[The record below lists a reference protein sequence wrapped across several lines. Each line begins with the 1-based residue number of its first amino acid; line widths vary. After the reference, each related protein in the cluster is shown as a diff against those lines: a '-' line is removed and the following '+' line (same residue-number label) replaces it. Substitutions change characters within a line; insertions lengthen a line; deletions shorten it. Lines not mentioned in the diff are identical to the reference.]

1 MRCHKAHD
9 IPRFIR
15 RVLHWL
21 ACLIGRKTAR
31 AQTQRTGSEGAAR
44 PEARVDVIA
53 PINSTTTHEAHDKTP
68 KASDQI
74 EPGAL
79 DKTIS
84 ISAQDREEPQRDT
97 SREPEIQPTGETGSA
112 PQPPAQPPTDPS
124 SDQHEKILDE
134 TTAAPEGSEL
144 GAPDTTTSEKVESE
158 RGRDDGPNRPEEQ
171 AEEKERSVVPPEQ
184 RGGRPRRGS
193 ADKEH
198 GNSRRRLPTTP
209 RPEIVCWKRGRE
221 WVVGVEIPDD
231 ISQSSISVLQAD
243 DSLSEDGSRA
253 ACRPL
258 VTLNTAAKVQ
268 VVVSSHNRAINVP
281 LGDGVWL
288 LFKLSGRGLEQGRM
302 VKHVSSG
309 SYLVIVP
316 KTWQRDEQKAGS
328 PPTTPEPVFLEGYLA
343 HFFEL
348 TESASSRIAFRNQ
361 LGQSIVIDSGGPRF
375 HLVGPKIHDESGR
388 MGPLFGGS
396 PPRLGI
402 MNGHW
407 SDVQTIVVG
416 QEGSGRQRWRQSFEP
431 KADRTP
437 QELPH
442 EVLERKAGW
451 YFLRFYDSTDTL
463 IDSMDFR
470 FVAGLKEISI
480 PTASPVPSPDGHVA
494 QTVEVHHDASYN
506 VMQPGQECPG
516 LKMEQGTNKTIV
528 TIPPTAECDRT
539 RWYIHPANSHGKE
552 VEFTILIERLWW
564 ALSSDDKEPSQWE
577 DRPVRLSPEHFAA
590 KSDRAIWLRF
600 PKPRW
605 VSVVAAGFR
614 RDGSRSFPVKVTDR
628 AGPIP
633 LREFAGVQELDD
645 GAAEH
650 KFKVWAEIGQG
661 THEVTVAILSAV
673 TQVTPPVPWWGRY
686 KTAIAEARLQK
697 GSGKINVNGVLVGQY
712 FSHAPHKARFFLR
725 KLCALPEVKQT
736 LSKLD
741 VDVTV
746 RGSSPKTIRQA
757 KAVVHAIARALWS
770 HDRKLMRP
778 LKQAGFGGASVTQK
792 HRALLGKESK

>member
-1 MRCHKAHD
+1 M
-9 IPRFIR
+9 
-15 RVLHWL
+15 LHWL

-31 AQTQRTGSEGAAR
+31 AQTQRTGSEGPGR
-44 PEARVDVIA
+44 LGARVDVIR
-53 PINSTTTHEAHDKTP
+53 PGNTTTIREAHDKAP
-68 KASDQI
+68 EACDQI

-79 DKTIS
+79 DETVR

-97 SREPEIQPTGETGSA
+97 SSEPEIEPTGETGSS

-124 SDQHEKILDE
+124 SDQHEKTLDE
-134 TTAAPEGSEL
+134 TAAAPEGSEL
-144 GAPDTTTSEKVESE
+144 GAPDTTTPEKVESE
-158 RGRDDGPNRPEEQ
+158 RECDDGPSRPEEQ
-171 AEEKERSVVPPEQ
+171 AEERQRSVVPPEE
-184 RGGRPRRGS
+184 RGGRPRRGR
-193 ADKEH
+193 ADKEL
-198 GNSRRRLPTTP
+198 GKPRRRLPTTP

-221 WVVGVEIPDD
+221 WVVGVEVPDD
-231 ISQSSISVLQAD
+231 ISQASISVIQAD

-253 ACRPL
+253 GCWPL
-258 VTLNTAAKVQ
+258 ATLNTAAKVQ
-268 VVVSSHNRAINVP
+268 VVVRSHNRTINVL
-281 LGDGVWL
+281 LGDDVWL
-288 LFKLSGRGLEQGRM
+288 LFKLSGRWLEQGRM

-309 SYLVIVP
+309 SYLAIVP
-316 KTWQRDEQKAGS
+316 KTWQRDEEKAGA
-328 PPTTPEPVFLEGYLA
+328 PPTTPEPAFLEGYLA

-375 HLVGPKIHDESGR
+375 YLIGPKIHDESGR

-416 QEGSGRQRWRQSFEP
+416 QEGSGRQRWRESFEP
-431 KADRTP
+431 KADRTQ

-442 EVLERKAGW
+442 EVLERKADW

-463 IDSMDFR
+463 IDSLDFR

-480 PTASPVPSPDGHVA
+480 AVAGPVPSPDGHVA
-494 QTVEVHHDASYN
+494 QTVEIHHDASYH
-506 VMQPGQECPG
+506 VMQPAAQECPG
-516 LKMEQGTNKTIV
+516 LKMEQGTDKTIV

-539 RWYIHPANSHGKE
+539 RWYIHPANSRGKE
-552 VEFTILIERLWW
+552 VEFTILIKRLWW
-564 ALSSDDKEPSQWE
+564 ALSSDDKEPSRWE
-577 DRPVRLSPEHFAA
+577 DRPVPLSPEHFAA

-614 RDGSRSFPVKVTDR
+614 REGSRSFPVKVADH
-628 AGPIP
+628 AVAIP
-633 LREFAGVQELDD
+633 LRDFAGVGELDD
-645 GAAEH
+645 RAAEH

-661 THEVTVAILSAV
+661 SHEATVGILSAV
-673 TQVTPPVPWWGRY
+673 ARVTPPVFGLGRY
-686 KTAIAEARLQK
+686 KTAVAEARVQT
-697 GSGKINVNGVLVGQY
+697 GSGKINVNGVLAHQY
-712 FSHAPHKARFFLR
+712 FSHAPLKARFFLR
-725 KLCALPEVKQT
+725 KLCTLPEVKQT
-736 LSKLD
+736 LSKVD

-746 RGSSPKTIRQA
+746 RGSSPETIRQA

-770 HDRKLMRP
+770 YDRKLMRP

-792 HRALLGKESK
+792 HRAYWVRRVNDESG